1 MATSKKMQLIT
12 LGDSTVGKT
21 SILEMYQNKQFKE
34 NNITTIGVEFY
45 SNTYMAP
52 TGETVNV
59 KIWDTAGQDRFR
71 SMT

>member
-45 SNTYMAP
+45 SNTYIAP

-59 KIWDTAGQDRFR
+59 KIWDTAGQDRFI

>member
-1 MATSKKMQLIT
+1 MATTKRMQLIT

-45 SNTYMAP
+45 SNTFNAP
-52 TGETVNV
+52 TGEKINV
-59 KIWDTAGQDRFR
+59 KIWDTAG
-71 SMT
+71 

>member
-1 MATSKKMQLIT
+1 MATTKRMQLIT

-45 SNTYMAP
+45 SNTYVASN
-52 TGETVNV
+52 GESVNV
-59 KIWDTAGQDRFR
+59 KIWDTAG
-71 SMT
+71 

>member
-1 MATSKKMQLIT
+1 MPTTKRMQLIT

-45 SNTYMAP
+45 SNTFTAP
-52 TGETVNV
+52 SGESINV
-59 KIWDTAGQDRFR
+59 KIWDTEGKTA
-71 SMT
+71 SEV